1 MSAEIIATILTGA
14 GVVVTGVVALFA
26 GFAWILRRIDALDER
41 LSTRIDAL
49 DEKLSRRIDAV
60 EHELVEVKIG
70 VARIEGPRPHLLT
83 PR

>member
-26 GFAWILRRIDALDER
+26 GFAWILR
-41 LSTRIDAL
+41 RIDAL